1 MENVS
6 SRKLALTVFF
16 ASVVINAALGIFSLF
31 AGEFGD
37 LQGKVLMTS
46 LSVSAASVLSLAMF
60 PAKERELL
68 GPVPTVG
75 IALSVL
81 GFGMLVVLVWTDF
94 NADDFGR
101 LVASVLT
108 FAVAAGYA
116 SLIALAVV
124 QPKFRNIVNAA
135 FGLAAV
141 LSVLIVGALWAEPRG
156 DFMLRLMGILSILL
170 AAATVS
176 IPVLHRLNRS
186 EISVD
191 ESIAELE
198 YTHVFLD
205 RQPSICLNCGDAG
218 IDLAEDGTYECESCD
233 ARFRVEIPG

>member
-1 MENVS
+1 M
-6 SRKLALTVFF
+6 
-16 ASVVINAALGIFSLF
+16 
-31 AGEFGD
+31 
-37 LQGKVLMTS
+37 MTS
-46 LSVSAASVLSLAMF
+46 LSVSAASVLSLAIL
-60 PAKERELL
+60 PAKERKLL

-81 GFGMLVVLVWTDF
+81 GFGMLVVLVWTNF
-94 NADDFGR
+94 SADDFGR

-141 LSVLIVGALWAEPRG
+141 LSVLIVGVIWGEPRASISLQQV
-156 DFMLRLMGILSILL
+156 MLRLMGISSILL
-170 AAATVS
+170 AATTVS

-233 ARFRVEIPG
+233 ARFRIEIPG

>member
-1 MENVS
+1 MGNMS

-75 IALSVL
+75 IGLSVL
-81 GFGMLVVLVWTDF
+81 GFGMLVVLVWTEF
-94 NADDFGR
+94 KAGDFGR

-108 FAVAAGYA
+108 FAMAAGYA
-116 SLIALAVV
+116 SLIALAMV
-124 QPKFRNIVNAA
+124 QPKYRNIVNSA

-156 DFMLRLMGILSILL
+156 DFMLRLVGIISILL

-186 EISVD
+186 EISD
-191 ESIAELE
+191 AESIA
-198 YTHVFLD
+198 
-205 RQPSICLNCGDAG
+205 
-218 IDLAEDGTYECESCD
+218 
-233 ARFRVEIPG
+233 